1 MEIEKHHHLPHFQK
15 SHTRQSKKLEQE
27 NSLQVR
33 LSKEISDKT
42 RELSR
47 IRGDDLEGLSLE
59 ELEELEQKL
68 EVGLNRV
75 SETKDEQIRN
85 EIATLQYKGAEL
97 MEENNRLKQRVAEM
111 NNDRNGSIVADMDRM
126 ILEEG
131 QTSDQSITNNS
142 TTQPPL
148 QAADC
153 SDTLLLKLGQI
164 SGEDLEGLSLEELEE
179 LEQKL
184 EVGLNRVSETKNDQ
198 LRNEIAT
205 QGAELMEENNRL
217 KQQVANDRQNG
228 RIVGDMDR
236 MILEEGQ
243 TSDQSITNNS
253 TTQPP
258 LQAANCS
265 DTLLLKLG

>member
-1 MEIEKHHHLPHFQK
+1 MTRKKIKIKKIDNIAARQVTFSKRRRGLFKKAEELAVLCDADVALIVFSSTGKLFDFASSSMKHILQK
-15 SHTRQSKKLEQE
+15 YVSHSSNIKKYPPLQFLQQE

-42 RELSR
+42 RELRR

-97 MEENNRLKQRVAEM
+97 MEENDRLKQRVAEM
-111 NNDRNGSIVADMDRM
+111 NNDRNGRIVGDMDRM

-153 SDTLLLKLGQI
+153 SDTLLLKLG
-164 SGEDLEGLSLEELEE
+164 L
-179 LEQKL
+179 
-184 EVGLNRVSETKNDQ
+184 
-198 LRNEIAT
+198 
-205 QGAELMEENNRL
+205 
-217 KQQVANDRQNG
+217 
-228 RIVGDMDR
+228 
-236 MILEEGQ
+236 
-243 TSDQSITNNS
+243 
-253 TTQPP
+253 P
-258 LQAANCS
+258 
-265 DTLLLKLG
+265 

>member
-1 MEIEKHHHLPHFQK
+1 MKHILQK
-15 SHTRQSKKLEQE
+15 YVSHSSNIHNYPRPLQFLQQE

-33 LSKEISDKT
+33 LNKEISDKT
-42 RELSR
+42 RELR
-47 IRGDDLEGLSLE
+47 
-59 ELEELEQKL
+59 
-68 EVGLNRV
+68 
-75 SETKDEQIRN
+75 
-85 EIATLQYKGAEL
+85 
-97 MEENNRLKQRVAEM
+97 
-111 NNDRNGSIVADMDRM
+111 
-126 ILEEG
+126 
-131 QTSDQSITNNS
+131 
-142 TTQPPL
+142 
-148 QAADC
+148 
-153 SDTLLLKLGQI
+153 QI

-184 EVGLNRVSETKNDQ
+184 EVGLNRVSETKDDQ

-205 QGAELMEENNRL
+205 LQYKGAELMEENNRL

>member
-1 MEIEKHHHLPHFQK
+1 MKHILQK
-15 SHTRQSKKLEQE
+15 YVSHSSNIKKYPPLQFLQQE

-42 RELSR
+42 RELR
-47 IRGDDLEGLSLE
+47 WIRGDDDLEGLSLE

-75 SETKDEQIRN
+75 SETK
-85 EIATLQYKGAEL
+85 GAEL

-111 NNDRNGSIVADMDRM
+111 NNDRNGSIVGDMDRM

-153 SDTLLLKLGQI
+153 SDTLLLKLG
-164 SGEDLEGLSLEELEE
+164 
-179 LEQKL
+179 
-184 EVGLNRVSETKNDQ
+184 
-198 LRNEIAT
+198 
-205 QGAELMEENNRL
+205 
-217 KQQVANDRQNG
+217 
-228 RIVGDMDR
+228 
-236 MILEEGQ
+236 
-243 TSDQSITNNS
+243 
-253 TTQPP
+253 
-258 LQAANCS
+258 
-265 DTLLLKLG
+265 

>member
-1 MEIEKHHHLPHFQK
+1 MTRKKIKIKKIDNIAARQVTFSKRRKGLFKKAEELAVLCDAEVALIVFSATGKLFEFASSSMKQILQK
-15 SHTRQSKKLEQE
+15 YVSHSSNINKYPRPLQFLQQE

-42 RELSR
+42 RELR
-47 IRGDDLEGLSLE
+47 WIRGDDDLEGLSLE

-153 SDTLLLKLGQI
+153 SDTLLLKLG
-164 SGEDLEGLSLEELEE
+164 L
-179 LEQKL
+179 
-184 EVGLNRVSETKNDQ
+184 
-198 LRNEIAT
+198 
-205 QGAELMEENNRL
+205 
-217 KQQVANDRQNG
+217 
-228 RIVGDMDR
+228 
-236 MILEEGQ
+236 
-243 TSDQSITNNS
+243 
-253 TTQPP
+253 P
-258 LQAANCS
+258 
-265 DTLLLKLG
+265 